1 MTKRECAV
9 IMTYTGVVMLTGD
22 DSKYFYQY
30 IAELMGRPVY
40 THEIH
45 TLADDLKEK
54 AKPDFIRLCR
64 EAAAEDT
71 VELHKV
77 SSRPKSEQYVCISCG
92 EFCYY
97 PHCKAGI
104 QYRFCPNCGK
114 KVRGYA

>member
-1 MTKRECAV
+1 MPKIEEAGCYGCDHSDWDADGCTCGRTGLHVGNPSAV
-9 IMTYTGVVMLTGD
+9 C
-22 DSKYFYQY
+22 
-30 IAELMGRPVY
+30 
-40 THEIH
+40 
-45 TLADDLKEK
+45 
-54 AKPDFIRLCR
+54 PDFERTTICD
-64 EAAAEDT
+64 DT

-97 PHCKAGI
+97 PHCKKGI